1 MFSFTPKARATAA
14 QSSSEPFFV
23 QVFDTDEQLHG
34 LDPQS
39 FCPGGVQATLAC
51 AFISPH
57 VDFRRVCQALTA
69 LAGRTPVVA
78 VTTAGEL
85 CNARAGALYKTT
97 GNSWSTVA
105 VQVFPADLLEQ
116 VSIHRIPLHNE
127 DIRKSAPAIDYNTRI
142 ERIVHDLKHLRP
154 PFPIDV
160 HDTIAFTL
168 IDGLSASENYFMDAV
183 YRSESFPCAFIG
195 GSAGGKLDF
204 AMTAIYD
211 GNTVLENHAVITL
224 MKLRPGRAYS
234 IFKTQN
240 FKKTGKSFVIIEAD
254 PNRRTVTAVI
264 DPQTSIIKPFAQAV
278 ADELHVTVTQL
289 GDALAGHTFG
299 VEVGDEIF
307 VRSVSGINTETGV
320 LSFYCDINAGDS
332 LELLQS
338 TDFAHQTQSDLSA
351 FLAHKPQPLGAVL
364 NDCILRRLNNQA
376 SLHGLDSLWPFPVA
390 GFSTFGE
397 LFGININQTL
407 TALVFFDTTQQP
419 LADSFIDH
427 FPIRYA
433 HFCDYF
439 TQRALNRVM
448 MLNDF
453 RKKLNLRLIDY
464 IKDSAS
470 LSDKVEQALQQMR
483 SINTIVQGIRNVVV
497 ETAHSAENATDTSK
511 LAVHFDDLNESM
523 NGLSSILSLIG
534 SIAGKTNLL
543 AFNASI
549 EAARAGEAG
558 KGFAVVAQ
566 EVNKLSQDTKSSLQQ
581 TNESIAHMKTA
592 LDSLGGNIENTRV
605 NLQTT
610 QSSYSGIVQE
620 TENMLRDLDAVNGV
634 LSDLDNF
641 VQNQSHVIGSVM
653 QDVELLK
660 RIG

>member
-1 MFSFTPKARATAA
+1 
-14 QSSSEPFFV
+14 
-23 QVFDTDEQLHG
+23 
-34 LDPQS
+34 
-39 FCPGGVQATLAC
+39 
-51 AFISPH
+51 
-57 VDFRRVCQALTA
+57 
-69 LAGRTPVVA
+69 
-78 VTTAGEL
+78 
-85 CNARAGALYKTT
+85 
-97 GNSWSTVA
+97 
-105 VQVFPADLLEQ
+105 
-116 VSIHRIPLHNE
+116 
-127 DIRKSAPAIDYNTRI
+127 
-142 ERIVHDLKHLRP
+142 VHDLKHLRP

-338 TDFAHQTQSDLSA
+338 TDFVHQTQSDLSA